1 MKDLEKTNEIWQQR
15 MDKQRRGNQ
24 TTQDDIVE
32 QMLQNA
38 AFDQQGKS
46 LCRKIQQS
54 ETLSNQL
61 VIEIFP

>member
-1 MKDLEKTNEIWQQR
+1 MEKTNEIWQQR